1 MNSPTKLRQ
10 LLNSGSMVVAPFILN
25 ALHARIAESVG
36 FEAVYMTGSGTA
48 AERGF
53 PDVGLLTMTEMVSNA
68 KYIADAVDIP
78 VICDAD
84 TGYGN
89 PLNVQRTVREYQ
101 AAGVAAIHIEDQLF
115 PKKCGFFEGKQVIPQ
130 EEMVQKVRA
139 ALDARTDPDFV
150 IIARCDAY
158 AVTGWQD
165 TMDRCQAYSEAGAD
179 MVFVDGIKTV
189 DDLQNYATDL
199 AGLSRLYNGDLLPT
213 QDVARLGYKVM
224 ICGST
229 IWLVY
234 QQVHQAFQEL
244 KSQGRVDPARYGTRM
259 DVADLLGLDQI
270 YQLEQK
276 YGVSQLPVA

>member
-1 MNSPTKLRQ
+1 MNSTTKLRQ
-10 LLNSGSMVVAPFILN
+10 LLKGGSMVVAPFILN
-25 ALHARIAESVG
+25 ALHAKIAESVG

-68 KYIADAVDIP
+68 RYIADAVDVP

-101 AAGVAAIHIEDQLF
+101 AAGVAGIHIEDQLF

-130 EEMVQKVRA
+130 DEMVQKIRA

-158 AVTGWQD
+158 AVSGWHD
-165 TMDRCQAYSEAGAD
+165 TVERCQTYVEAGAD

-189 DDLQNYATDL
+189 EDLKNYAADL
-199 AGLSRLYNGDLLPT
+199 AGVARMYNGDLLPT
-213 QDVARLGYKVM
+213 NEVAELGYKVM

-234 QQVHQAFQEL
+234 QQVLQAFQEL
-244 KSQGRVDPARYGTRM
+244 KTQGRVDPERFGTRM
-259 DVADLLGLDQI
+259 DVANLLGLDQI
-270 YQLEQK
+270 YELEQK
-276 YGVSQLPVA
+276 YGVNQLPVS